1 MSTRC
6 LIAIAKDGHYLSIYC
21 HHDGYDAYHGV
32 GPTLRAH
39 YNSAELAADLIALGD
54 ISYLQ
59 SDKACAYHRDRGDAW
74 AQTQPR
80 RSTSESQLLDPAG
93 ACDAQYLYIFQA
105 EGWVSRQLTL

>member
-1 MSTRC
+1 MSTRS

-21 HHDGYDAYHGV
+21 HHDGYDADHGV

-39 YNSAELAADLIALGD
+39 YNTAELAAELIALGD
-54 ISYLQ
+54 LSYLQ
-59 SDKACAYHRDRGDAW
+59 ADKACAYHRDRGDAW

-80 RSTSESQLLDPAG
+80 LSTGESQLLALAG

-105 EGWVSRQLTL
+105 EGWVSRQLTY